1 MRAVL
6 LAAGLGTRLRPLTD
20 RIPKCLVPI
29 KGKPLLDIWCE
40 SLLSSGV
47 ERILINLHYMHE
59 VVESHIQGSVYKNHV
74 QTVFEPVLLGTAGT
88 LVTNKEFFKGD
99 DGILVHADNYSEVNV
114 SELIKMHMQRPPS
127 CLMTMLAFRTPT
139 PQTCGILQIDSEN
152 VLQQKFE
159 KSAEDHGN
167 LANGAMYVLSAELIA
182 NLTNETDFSNQ
193 VIPKYLRR
201 IFVVETD
208 RTYIDIGTPETYQLA
223 QEIANVK

>member
-59 VVESHIQGSVYKNHV
+59 VVESHIQGSSYKKHV

-88 LVTNKEFFKGD
+88 LVANKEFFKGD

-114 SELIKMHMQRPPS
+114 SELMKMHMHRPPS

-139 PQTCGILQIDSEN
+139 PQTCGILGVDNEN
-152 VLQQKFE
+152 ILQQMFE
-159 KSAEDHGN
+159 KSVEDHGN
-167 LANGAMYVLSAELIA
+167 LANGAMYVLSPELISS
-182 NLTNETDFSNQ
+182 LKSESDFSNQ
-193 VIPKYLRR
+193 VIPRFLQQ

>member
-6 LAAGLGTRLRPLTD
+6 LAAGFGTRLRPLTD
-20 RIPKCLVPI
+20 TIPKCLVPI
-29 KGKPLLDIWCE
+29 KGKPLLDIWCD

-47 ERILINLHYMHE
+47 EKILINLHYMHE
-59 VVESHIQGSVYKNHV
+59 VVEVHIQNSEYQKYV
-74 QTVFEPVLLGTAGT
+74 QTVFEPELLGTAGT
-88 LVTNKEFFKGD
+88 LLVNKKFFNGK
-99 DGILVHADNYSEVNV
+99 DGILVHADNYSEVDIV
-114 SELIKMHMQRPPS
+114 DLITRHMQRPSS

-139 PQTCGILQIDSEN
+139 PQTCGILEVDSGN
-152 VLQQKFE
+152 ILQHMFE

-167 LANGAMYVLSAELIA
+167 LANGAMYVLSSELIA

-193 VIPKYLRR
+193 VIPKYLRQ

-208 RTYIDIGTPETYQLA
+208 KIYIDIGTPETYQLA